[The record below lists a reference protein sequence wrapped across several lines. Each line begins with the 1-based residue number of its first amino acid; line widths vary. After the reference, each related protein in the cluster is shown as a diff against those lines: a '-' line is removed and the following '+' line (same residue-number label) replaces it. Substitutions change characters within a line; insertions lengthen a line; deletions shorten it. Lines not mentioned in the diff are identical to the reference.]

1 MEATLNLLGI
11 SGKLLLLQAI
21 PFLLA
26 VVGLHFIILKP
37 MLAMLAERERNI
49 TGFRKEADLLQEE
62 VAAKLAELEG
72 RLGEARA
79 EAAVERARLRV
90 EAAHQEQEIIG
101 AARGRADALLAEA
114 RATIAAEH
122 AAASAQLEAQ
132 AVGLSQSVASRVLGR
147 RVGEG

>member
-1 MEATLNLLGI
+1 VEATLNLLGI